1 MEVLIFDIFGD
12 LGHFKKY
19 YTTSS
24 PLSFSFPPPPTVAGM
39 LGAITGVDKDEYL
52 DVFSPERCKIAIQ
65 IMEPIQKLRAGLN
78 LINTKGNHWIPIKK
92 ANHGPRSPIKVEFIK
107 EPCYRIY
114 FCHEDEK
121 LFYRMA
127 EFIESHKSFYTLS
140 LGLSELLAD
149 FSYVDIMHFE
159 KRQNEDIDI
168 ISVAPLY
175 LVDGIHINSSGDRK
189 YFKEKMPI
197 IMDRDRVVHRY
208 EDVLF
213 EIDGKSVRLR
223 ANRYWEG
230 ENGECI
236 MFF

>member
-1 MEVLIFDIFGD
+1 MNILIFDIFGD

-24 PLSFSFPPPPTVAGM
+24 PLSFSFPPPSTIGGM
-39 LGAITGVDKDEYL
+39 LGAIIGIDKEEYL
-52 DVFSPERCKIAIQ
+52 DTFSHERCKIAIQ
-65 IMEPIQKLRAGLN
+65 IMAPIKKLRAGLN
-78 LINTKGNHWIPIKK
+78 LINTKGNHWIPVKK
-92 ANHGPRSPIKVEFIK
+92 PHHEPRSPIKMEFIK
-107 EPCYRIY
+107 EPHYRIY
-114 FCHEDEK
+114 FWHEDEK
-121 LFYRMA
+121 LFYRLA
-127 EFIESHKSFYTLS
+127 EFVESHKSFYTLS

-149 FSYVDIMHFE
+149 FRYVDTIQFE
-159 KRQNEDIDI
+159 ERRNEDVEITT
-168 ISVAPLY
+168 VVPLY
-175 LVDGIHINSSGDRK
+175 YVDDIYINASGDRK

-197 IMDRDRVVHRY
+197 IMDSDRVVHKY

-213 EIDGKSVRLR
+213 EIDGKPVKLN